1 MSLFCAIII
10 TQILNNLFWLYVK
23 YSACKM
29 CGIASGDDKLF
40 WFVLESITKVKS
52 VCVRG
57 ACKLVMDEW
66 TINKPIGYLSVSLR
80 HVWLRLVLV
89 DKKIRLLLRKKDMH
103 FLKSKKRNRFFE
115 RSTSRPALQSVLSC
129 QRLCPRLLLFCYFY
143 FDTSVC

>member
-10 TQILNNLFWLYVK
+10 TQILNKLFWLYVK
-23 YSACKM
+23 CQHVK
-29 CGIASGDDKLF
+29 CVASRVGDDKLF

-57 ACKLVMDEW
+57 ACKLVVNEW

-89 DKKIRLLLRKKDMH
+89 DKKIRLLLRKKYMH
-103 FLKSKKRNRFFE
+103 FLKSKKRNRFYE
-115 RSTSRPALQSVLSC
+115 RSMLRPALQSVLSC
-129 QRLCPRLLLFCYFY
+129 QHLCLRLLLFRYFY